1 MEGAGKLAAEMR
13 DAESQEFDDDP
24 WSRSTYTPKKEFS
37 SKVVVWKKKPAE
49 YYKFKY
55 SWLPQPMLRN
65 GVLSI
70 YPDKRKDEYKDD
82 SAQEQIIASTMSPKS
97 EWSKSTNSE
106 SNSGI
111 SGKKRSIMNIKG
123 RGGAKIAPSR
133 AR

>member
-1 MEGAGKLAAEMR
+1 MQR
-13 DAESQEFDDDP
+13 VREFDDDP

-82 SAQEQIIASTMSPKS
+82 SAQEQIIASMSP
-97 EWSKSTNSE
+97 E
-106 SNSGI
+106 SQNGI
-111 SGKKRSIMNIKG
+111 EVKTRRVIVV
-123 RGGAKIAPSR
+123 
-133 AR
+133 